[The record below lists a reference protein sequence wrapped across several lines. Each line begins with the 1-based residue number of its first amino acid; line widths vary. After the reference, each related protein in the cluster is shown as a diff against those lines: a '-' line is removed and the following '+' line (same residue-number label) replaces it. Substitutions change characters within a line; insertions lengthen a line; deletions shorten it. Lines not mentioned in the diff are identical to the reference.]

1 MNKVTIIGNLG
12 SDPEMRYTPNGQS
25 VTQFSV
31 ATNRRYTA
39 ADGERREETEWF
51 RVNTYGRLA
60 DVANQYLA
68 KGQQVYVEGRLR
80 SSAYMGRDG
89 QPRASLDVHA
99 SDIQFIGSRRDSDG
113 DYGGGGDSY
122 GGGRRASAVS
132 NGGSDYDDVD
142 DLPF

>member
-1 MNKVTIIGNLG
+1 MNKVSIIGNLG
-12 SDPEMRYTPNGQS
+12 SDPEMRYTPSGQS

-39 ADGERREETEWF
+39 PDGERREETEWF
-51 RVNTYGRLA
+51 RVSTYGRQA
-60 DVANQYLA
+60 DVANQYLT

-80 SSAYMGRDG
+80 SSAYVGRDG

-99 SDIQFIGSRRDSDG
+99 NYLELIGGRRDSDG
-113 DYGGGGDSY
+113 DYGGGDSY
-122 GGGRRASAVS
+122 GGGSRAPAVS
-132 NGGSDYDDVD
+132 GGGGYDDVD

>member
-12 SDPEMRYTPNGQS
+12 SDPEMRYTPSGQS

-39 ADGERREETEWF
+39 PDGERREETEWF

-60 DVANQYLA
+60 DVANQYLT

-80 SSAYMGRDG
+80 SSAYVGRDG

-99 SDIQFIGSRRDSDG
+99 SDIQFLGSRRDSDG
-113 DYGGGGDSY
+113 DYGGGDSY
-122 GGGRRASAVS
+122 GSGGSRAPAVS
-132 NGGSDYDDVD
+132 GGGGYDDVD

>member
-12 SDPEMRYTPNGQS
+12 SDPEMRYTPSGQS

-51 RVNTYGRLA
+51 RVSTYGRQA
-60 DVANQYLA
+60 DVANQYLT

-80 SSAYMGRDG
+80 SSAYVGRDG

-113 DYGGGGDSY
+113 EYGGGGDSY
-122 GGGRRASAVS
+122 GGGSRAPAVS
-132 NGGSDYDDVD
+132 GGGGYDDVD